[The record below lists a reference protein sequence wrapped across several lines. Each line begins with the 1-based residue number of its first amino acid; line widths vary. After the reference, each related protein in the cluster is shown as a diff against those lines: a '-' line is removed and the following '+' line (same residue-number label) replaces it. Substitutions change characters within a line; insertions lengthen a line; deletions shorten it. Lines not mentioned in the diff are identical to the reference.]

1 MYIFYFVFV
10 FTRSSSGC
18 CAPWWGDN
26 LSRRWSVNRKRYPSP
41 NVERRLCGLQK
52 NYFER
57 WQSVAL
63 VQFHKALGDFMQ
75 LAFAFKARI
84 KRLKWQCSRSI
95 SFVPTGPSDIT
106 SNCFQEQPLP
116 FRPTIGLIW
125 MQKMCLVFQAFCFL
139 FYFCIF
145 QKELICL
152 SASLCCYR
160 WEQWL
165 AATASNFCSEIAT
178 RRLPRESANFCSL
191 EFVLGD

>member
-1 MYIFYFVFV
+1 MYIFSFVFV

-18 CAPWWGDN
+18 CAPWWRVGGQ
-26 LSRRWSVNRKRYPSP
+26 SFTTRWSVNRKRYPSP

-84 KRLKWQCSRSI
+84 KRLKWQFSRSI
-95 SFVPTGPSDIT
+95 SFVLTGPSDIT

-116 FRPTIGLIW
+116 FRPTIGLIC
-125 MQKMCLVFQAFCFL
+125 MQKICLVFQAF
-139 FYFCIF
+139 
-145 QKELICL
+145 
-152 SASLCCYR
+152 
-160 WEQWL
+160 
-165 AATASNFCSEIAT
+165 FCSTFVFSKKNSSAFLRLYVESSDWWRLPPTFAAEIAT

>member
-1 MYIFYFVFV
+1 MYIFSFVFV

-95 SFVPTGPSDIT
+95 SFFPTGPSDIT

-125 MQKMCLVFQAFCFL
+125 MQKICWVFQAF
-139 FYFCIF
+139 
-145 QKELICL
+145 
-152 SASLCCYR
+152 
-160 WEQWL
+160 
-165 AATASNFCSEIAT
+165 FCST
-178 RRLPRESANFCSL
+178 
-191 EFVLGD
+191 FVFSKKNSFAFLRF